1 MVKKNASWRGLLPA
15 ENFFDF
21 CLMTFCRKVLY
32 QAIFKTYHFLLKICN
47 LFTSLL
53 HRFDI
58 REREAMLTYKVSI
71 CFALLFATFTVLWE
85 SGSAFIREGRTLN
98 VKVSQEDKIFPRNTR
113 INTNSNLKGYVP
125 NTIRGE

>member
-15 ENFFDF
+15 DNFFDF
-21 CLMTFCRKVLY
+21 CLTKFCRKVLY
-32 QAIFKTYHFLLKICN
+32 QAIFKTEHFLLKICN

-98 VKVSQEDKIFPRNTR
+98 VKVSQEDKIFPRNAR

-125 NTIRGE
+125 NKIRGE